1 MQAGNGQGT
10 NQMQVS
16 FNGNKSPHINK
27 SSLHAIA
34 IHQQAQKLQMQTQ
47 YHPHGLNNGIIALS
61 NPSGAAQNNNA
72 SGSSGSGLTLQKGV
86 LKKKIAK
93 YSMASPHN
101 KLNGMLAALNPSG
114 TIHVTGMGSGRGLI
128 GGPNSSTISVGMMST
143 DFKNTMKHNSS
154 NNSIQGTKKNMISTI
169 RKPTDFIGLTTSTN
183 IKKGSNYMSPYSQ
196 KIVTKNNTNH
206 NATIQ

>member
-1 MQAGNGQGT
+1 
-10 NQMQVS
+10 MQVS
-16 FNGNKSPHINK
+16 FHGNKSPHLNK

-47 YHPHGLNNGIIALS
+47 YHPHGLTSGIIALS
-61 NPSGAAQNNNA
+61 NTQAGTNTNNSGI
-72 SGSSGSGLTLQKGV
+72 SGGSGLTLQKGV
-86 LKKKIAK
+86 LKKKQAK
-93 YSMASPHN
+93 HSMASPHN

-114 TIHVTGMGSGRGLI
+114 TIHVTGVGSGRGLI

-143 DFKNTMKHNSS
+143 DFKSTMKHNSS
-154 NNSIQGTKKNMISTI
+154 NNSIHSKKNMISTI

-196 KIVTKNNTNH
+196 KMVANKNQGGH
-206 NATIQ
+206 QNATIQ